1 MPRLIQS
8 YFSSVKTALILST
21 AIESYHVI
29 REIIKDLEGYLRIR
43 ATLVDNGQ
51 LDLFIYVYSNRKI
64 NIQKYSFH
72 WQDKDKNLVMRWD
85 NAPHH
90 QELENYPHHLHLKGE
105 TRPSTEPYFMDILKN
120 IEKKLK
126 KRN

>member
-1 MPRLIQS
+1 MKVPRLIQS

-51 LDLFIYVYSNRKI
+51 LDLFIYVFQS
-64 NIQKYSFH
+64 
-72 WQDKDKNLVMRWD
+72 
-85 NAPHH
+85 
-90 QELENYPHHLHLKGE
+90 EN
-105 TRPSTEPYFMDILKN
+105 
-120 IEKKLK
+120 
-126 KRN
+126 